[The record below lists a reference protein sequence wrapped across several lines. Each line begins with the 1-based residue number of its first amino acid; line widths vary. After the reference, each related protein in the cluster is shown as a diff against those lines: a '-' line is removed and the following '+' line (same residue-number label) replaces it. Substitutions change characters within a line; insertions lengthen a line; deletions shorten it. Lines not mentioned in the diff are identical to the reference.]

1 MLSRSWH
8 GRAGRAVIKYIGSK
22 RALIPW
28 IVGTVDQIRQV
39 EPIERVVDLFSGS
52 ARVGHALKTRGMWV
66 TSNDI
71 NSYAHVL
78 AQALVEADA
87 RQYSPEVIEP
97 ILAQLAAT
105 EPVHGWFTH
114 DTCEAARYFQPRNGA
129 RIEAIRQVIE
139 DRYSAD
145 PLLRSV
151 LLTSLLLAADKVD
164 STTGVQMAYLKQWAP
179 RAHNDLAL
187 HYPPLV
193 AGAGQAVQGDAMEVA
208 ENLEGDLFYLDPPY
222 NQHSYLGN
230 YHVWETL
237 VRWDQP
243 STYGV
248 ARKREDVRTRKSPF
262 NSRREAR
269 ISMEKLFG
277 SIRSR
282 NVMVSFSNEGFF
294 LASELEE
301 MLSGWGYVNRLTRS
315 HQRYVGARIGIY
327 NPAGQRVG
335 QVSHTQNEEFL
346 FVASQ
351 SRQVYQALLG
361 ASPTLPS

>member
-1 MLSRSWH
+1 M
-8 GRAGRAVIKYIGSK
+8 IKYIGSK
-22 RALIPW
+22 RVLIPW
-28 IVGTVDQIRQV
+28 IVGAVDRMRQV
-39 EPIERVVDLFSGS
+39 EPIDRVVDLFSGS
-52 ARVGHALKTRGMWV
+52 ARVGHALKTRGLWV

-71 NSYAHVL
+71 NSYAFVL

-87 RQYSPEVIEP
+87 RQYAPQVIEP
-97 ILAQLAAT
+97 ILAQLTAT

-114 DTCEAARYFQPRNGA
+114 DTCQAARYFQPRNGA

-139 DRYSAD
+139 EQYSTD

-179 RAHNDLAL
+179 RAYNDLVL

-193 AGAGQAVQGDAMEVA
+193 AGGGQAVQGDAMEVA
-208 ENLEGDLFYLDPPY
+208 GGLEGDLFYLDPPY

-243 STYGV
+243 DTYGI
-248 ARKREDVRTRKSPF
+248 ARKRQDVRTRKSPF
-262 NSRREAR
+262 NSKREAR
-269 ISMEKLFG
+269 FSMEKLLA
-277 SIRSR
+277 SIKAR
-282 NVMVSFSNEGFF
+282 NVMISFSDEGFF
-294 LASELEE
+294 LASEIEE
-301 MLSGWGYVNRLTRS
+301 MLAGWGYVSRLS
-315 HQRYVGARIGIY
+315 QAHQRYIGAKIGVY
-327 NPAGQRVG
+327 NPAGKRVG
-335 QVSHTQNEEFL
+335 QVSHTRNQEFL

-351 SRQVYQALLG
+351 NRQVYQVLADG
-361 ASPTLPS
+361 